1 MYAALISHS
10 SDLQRLQAEGFVM
23 EVCDGCPLSHHIP
36 YVNSAREM
44 KDGTLIMPLCIS
56 GDHTIRPNNHTANWV
71 GEQPCDIKG
80 KPLPSLVNTSGQQV
94 SVKGLRSNFFFSCH
108 AEKEEFPPNG
118 DYPNYYEKVKHYF
131 DTIAA
136 PALYLDSDAWNLI
149 NKPLDAV
156 AEDSPL
162 CYMDTN
168 ASRAKITGL
177 SNKFKGLKIG
187 IIGLGGTGSYLL
199 DLIAKT
205 PVAEIHLF
213 DADEINTHNAFRA
226 PGAMSETVL
235 SQAPK
240 KVEYYAQIYS
250 NMHKGIKTHAVMVTS
265 DNFAALDTLDYVFL
279 SLDVVSAKKQIAGY
293 LIDKHIPL
301 IDSGMGIDQNP
312 DGKLSGMLHV
322 AIGIPNRY
330 QHLSQVMGSE
340 DAEKDE
346 YATDIQIAEL
356 NALAANLSVIQ
367 WKKMLG
373 FYADI
378 SHESYS
384 VYTINSNDI
393 VHNEEK
399 ET

>member
-23 EVCDGCPLSHHIP
+23 EVCDGCLIIHHIP

-44 KDGTLIMPLCIS
+44 KDGSLIMPLCTS

-80 KPLPSLVNTSGQQV
+80 NPLPSLVNTSGQQV
-94 SVKGLRSNFFFSCH
+94 SIKGFRSNFFFSCH

-136 PALYLDSDAWNLI
+136 PALCLDSDAWNLI

-226 PGAMSETVL
+226 PGAMSETLL

-250 NMHKGIKTHAVMVTS
+250 NMHKGIRPHAVMVTS
-265 DNFAALDTLDYVFL
+265 DNFAVLDTLDYVFL

-293 LIDKHIPL
+293 LIDKHIPF
-301 IDSGMGIDQNP
+301 IDSGMGVDQNP

>member
-1 MYAALISHS
+1 MFAALISHS

-23 EVCDGCPLSHHIP
+23 EVCDGCLIIHHIP
-36 YVNSAREM
+36 YINSAREM
-44 KDGTLIMPLCIS
+44 KDGTLMMPLCTS
-56 GDHTIRPNNHTANWV
+56 GDHTIRPDNHTANWV
-71 GEQPCDIKG
+71 GEQPCNIKG
-80 KPLPSLVNTSGQQV
+80 LPLPSLVNTSGQPITI
-94 SVKGLRSNFFFSCH
+94 KGLRSNYFFSCH

-118 DYPNYYEKVKHYF
+118 DYPDYYEKVKHYF

-136 PALYLDSDAWNLI
+136 PALCLDSDAWKLI
-149 NKPLDAV
+149 NKHLDNI
-156 AEDSPL
+156 AENDSL

-168 ASRAKITGL
+168 ASRAKITGI
-177 SNKFKGLKIG
+177 SNCFKNLRIG

-199 DLIAKT
+199 DLVAKT

-226 PGAMSETVL
+226 PGAMSEADL
-235 SQAPK
+235 SKAPK
-240 KVEYYAQIYS
+240 KVDYYARIYS
-250 NMHKGIKTHAVMVTS
+250 NMHKGIKPHAVMVTS
-265 DNFAALDTLDYVFL
+265 DNYAELDTLDYVFL
-279 SLDVVSAKKQIAGY
+279 SLDSVSAKKQIAGY
-293 LIDKHIPL
+293 LIDKHIPF
-301 IDSGMGIDQNP
+301 IDSGMGIGRNP
-312 DGKLSGMLHV
+312 DGKLSGMIHI
-322 AIGIPNRY
+322 AIGTSDCY

-340 DAEKDE
+340 DAENDE

-356 NALAANLSVIQ
+356 NALAANLSVIR

-378 SHESYS
+378 CHESYS

-393 VHNEEK
+393 DHYEEK

>member
-1 MYAALISHS
+1 MFAALISHS

-23 EVCDGCPLSHHIP
+23 EVCDGCLIIHHIP
-36 YVNSAREM
+36 YINSAREM
-44 KDGTLIMPLCIS
+44 KDGTLMMPLCTS
-56 GDHTIRPNNHTANWV
+56 GDHTIRPDNHTANWV
-71 GEQPCDIKG
+71 GEQPCNIKG
-80 KPLPSLVNTSGQQV
+80 LPLPSLVNTSGQQV
-94 SVKGLRSNFFFSCH
+94 TIKGLRSNYFFSCH

-118 DYPNYYEKVKHYF
+118 DYPDYYEKVKHYF

-136 PALYLDSDAWNLI
+136 PALCLDPDAWKLI
-149 NKPLDAV
+149 NKPLDII
-156 AEDSPL
+156 AENVPL

-177 SNKFKGLKIG
+177 SNYFKNLRIG

-199 DLIAKT
+199 DLVAKT

-226 PGAMSETVL
+226 PGAMSEADL
-235 SQAPK
+235 SKAPK
-240 KVEYYAQIYS
+240 KVDYYARIYS
-250 NMHKGIKTHAVMVTS
+250 NMHKGIKPHAVMVTS
-265 DNFAALDTLDYVFL
+265 DNYSELDTLDYVFL
-279 SLDVVSAKKQIAGY
+279 SLDAVSAKKQIAGY
-293 LIDKHIPL
+293 LIDKRIPF
-301 IDSGMGIDQNP
+301 IDSGMGIGRNP
-312 DGKLSGMLHV
+312 DGKLSGMIHV
-322 AIGIPNRY
+322 AIGTSDCY

-356 NALAANLSVIQ
+356 NALAANLSVIR

-378 SHESYS
+378 CHESYS

-393 VHNEEK
+393 DHYEEK

>member
-10 SDLQRLQAEGFVM
+10 SDLQCLQAEGFVM
-23 EVCDGCPLSHHIP
+23 EVCDGWLIIHHIP

-44 KDGTLIMPLCIS
+44 KDGTLMMPLCIS

-118 DYPNYYEKVKHYF
+118 DYPDYYEKVKHYF

-136 PALYLDSDAWNLI
+136 PAFCLDTEVWNLI
-149 NKPLDAV
+149 NKPLHAV
-156 AEDSPL
+156 TEDSPL
-162 CYMDTN
+162 RYMDTN

-177 SNKFKGLKIG
+177 NNKFKGLKIG

-199 DLIAKT
+199 DIVAKT

-213 DADEINTHNAFRA
+213 DADVINTHNAFRA
-226 PGAMSETVL
+226 PGAMSVSDL
-235 SQAPK
+235 SKAPK
-240 KVEYYAQIYS
+240 KVVYYAHIYS
-250 NMHKGIKTHAVMVTS
+250 NMHKCIIPHAMMVTS
-265 DNFAALDTLDYVFL
+265 DNFYELDTLDYVFL
-279 SLDVVSAKKQIAGY
+279 SLDIVSAKKQIAGY
-293 LIDKHIPL
+293 LIDKHIPF
-301 IDSGMGIDQNP
+301 IDSGMGIGLNP

-322 AIGIPNRY
+322 AIGTPYCY

-346 YATDIQIAEL
+346 YATNIQIAEL

-378 SHESYS
+378 SHEPYS
-384 VYTINSNDI
+384 IYTINSNDI
-393 VHNEEK
+393 NHYEKK

>member
-23 EVCDGCPLSHHIP
+23 EVCDGWLIIHHIP
-36 YVNSAREM
+36 YVNAAREM
-44 KDGTLIMPLCIS
+44 KDGTLLMPLSIS

-94 SVKGLRSNFFFSCH
+94 SVKGVRSNFFFSCH

-118 DYPNYYEKVKHYF
+118 DYPDYYEKVKHYF

-136 PALYLDSDAWNLI
+136 PALYLDPDAWNLI
-149 NKPLDAV
+149 NKPLHTV

-162 CYMDTN
+162 RYMDTN
-168 ASRAKITGL
+168 SSRAKITGL

-213 DADEINTHNAFRA
+213 DADVINT
-226 PGAMSETVL
+226 
-235 SQAPK
+235 
-240 KVEYYAQIYS
+240 
-250 NMHKGIKTHAVMVTS
+250 HKGIKKHAVMVTS
-265 DNFAALDTLDYVFL
+265 DNFADLDTLDYVFL

-293 LIDKHIPL
+293 LIDKHIPF
-301 IDSGMGIDQNP
+301 IDSGMGINQNP

-322 AIGIPNRY
+322 AIGTPDHY

-340 DAEKDE
+340 NAEKDE

-378 SHESYS
+378 SHEVCS
-384 VYTINSNDI
+384 VYTINCNDI
-393 VHNEEK
+393 DHYEEK

>member
-1 MYAALISHS
+1 MFAALISHS
-10 SDLQRLQAEGFVM
+10 SDLQRLQAEGFIM
-23 EVCDGCPLSHHIP
+23 EVCDGCLIIHHIP
-36 YVNSAREM
+36 YINSAREM
-44 KDGTLIMPLCIS
+44 KDGTLMMPLCTS
-56 GDHTIRPNNHTANWV
+56 GDHTIRPDNHTANWV
-71 GEQPCDIKG
+71 GEQPCNIKG
-80 KPLPSLVNTSGQQV
+80 LPLPSLVNTSGQQV
-94 SVKGLRSNFFFSCH
+94 TIKGLRSNYFFSCH

-118 DYPNYYEKVKHYF
+118 DYPDYYEKVKHYF

-136 PALYLDSDAWNLI
+136 PALCLDPDAWKLI
-149 NKPLDAV
+149 NKPLDTI
-156 AEDSPL
+156 AENVPL

-177 SNKFKGLKIG
+177 SNYFKNLRIG

-199 DLIAKT
+199 DLVAKT

-226 PGAMSETVL
+226 PGAMSEADL
-235 SQAPK
+235 SKAPK
-240 KVEYYAQIYS
+240 KVDYYARIYS
-250 NMHKGIKTHAVMVTS
+250 NMHKGIKPHAVMVTS
-265 DNFAALDTLDYVFL
+265 DNYSELDTLDYVFL
-279 SLDVVSAKKQIAGY
+279 SLDAVSAKKQIAGY
-293 LIDKHIPL
+293 LIDKRIPF
-301 IDSGMGIDQNP
+301 IDSGMGIGRNP
-312 DGKLSGMLHV
+312 DGKLSGMIHV
-322 AIGIPNRY
+322 AIGTSDCY

-356 NALAANLSVIQ
+356 NALAANLSVIR

-378 SHESYS
+378 CHESYS

-393 VHNEEK
+393 DHYEEK

>member
-1 MYAALISHS
+1 MYAALINHS
-10 SDLQRLQAEGFVM
+10 FDLQRLQAEGFVM
-23 EVCDGCPLSHHIP
+23 EVCDGWLVIHHIP
-36 YVNSAREM
+36 YINTAREM
-44 KDGTLIMPLCIS
+44 KDGTLLMSLSIS
-56 GDHTIRPNNHTANWV
+56 GDHTIRPNDHTAYWV
-71 GEQPCDIKG
+71 GEQPCDVIS
-80 KPLPSLVNTSGQQV
+80 KPLPSLVNSAVQKLVCQRFKV
-94 SVKGLRSNFFFSCH
+94 NFYFSCH

-118 DYPNYYEKVKHYF
+118 DYPDYYEKVKHYF

-136 PALYLDSDAWNLI
+136 PALCLDSEAWNLI
-149 NKPLDAV
+149 NKPLNTV
-156 AEDSPL
+156 PEDSPF

-177 SNKFKGLKIG
+177 CNKFKGLKIG

-199 DLIAKT
+199 DQIAKT
-205 PVAEIHLF
+205 PVGEIHLF
-213 DADEINTHNAFRA
+213 DEDVINNHNAFRA
-226 PGAMSETVL
+226 PGAMSEADL
-235 SQAPK
+235 SKTPK
-240 KVEYYAQIYS
+240 KVDYYAHIYS
-250 NMHKGIKTHAVMVTS
+250 NMHKGIIPHAVMVNS
-265 DNFAALDTLDYVFL
+265 DNFSILDTLDFVFL
-279 SLDVVSAKKQIAGY
+279 SLDSVSAKKQIAGY
-293 LIDKHIPL
+293 LIDKHIHF

-322 AIGIPNRY
+322 AIGTPDHY
-330 QHLSQVMGSE
+330 QHLSQIMGSE

-378 SHESYS
+378 SHELYS
-384 VYTINSNDI
+384 VYTVNSNDI
-393 VHNEEK
+393 AHYEEK

>member
-1 MYAALISHS
+1 
-10 SDLQRLQAEGFVM
+10 
-23 EVCDGCPLSHHIP
+23 
-36 YVNSAREM
+36 
-44 KDGTLIMPLCIS
+44 
-56 GDHTIRPNNHTANWV
+56 
-71 GEQPCDIKG
+71 
-80 KPLPSLVNTSGQQV
+80 
-94 SVKGLRSNFFFSCH
+94 
-108 AEKEEFPPNG
+108 
-118 DYPNYYEKVKHYF
+118 
-131 DTIAA
+131 
-136 PALYLDSDAWNLI
+136 
-149 NKPLDAV
+149 
-156 AEDSPL
+156 
-162 CYMDTN
+162 
-168 ASRAKITGL
+168 
-177 SNKFKGLKIG
+177 
-187 IIGLGGTGSYLL
+187 
-199 DLIAKT
+199 
-205 PVAEIHLF
+205 
-213 DADEINTHNAFRA
+213 
-226 PGAMSETVL
+226 MSETLL

-250 NMHKGIKTHAVMVTS
+250 NMHKGIKPHAVMVTS
-265 DNFAALDTLDYVFL
+265 DNFAVLDTLDYVFL
-279 SLDVVSAKKQIAGY
+279 SLDVVSAKKQIADY
-293 LIDKHIPL
+293 LIDKHIPF
-301 IDSGMGIDQNP
+301 IDSGMGVDQNP

>member
-23 EVCDGCPLSHHIP
+23 EVCDGCLIIHHIP

-44 KDGTLIMPLCIS
+44 KDGSLIMPLCTS

-80 KPLPSLVNTSGQQV
+80 NPLPSLVNTSGQQV
-94 SVKGLRSNFFFSCH
+94 SIKGFRSNFFFSCH

-136 PALYLDSDAWNLI
+136 PALCLDSDAWNLI

-226 PGAMSETVL
+226 PGAMSETLL

-250 NMHKGIKTHAVMVTS
+250 NMHKGIKPHAVMVTS
-265 DNFAALDTLDYVFL
+265 DNFAVLDTLDYVFL
-279 SLDVVSAKKQIAGY
+279 SLDVVSAKKQIADY
-293 LIDKHIPL
+293 LIDKHIPF
-301 IDSGMGIDQNP
+301 IDSGMGVDQNP

>member
-1 MYAALISHS
+1 MYAALINHS

-23 EVCDGCPLSHHIP
+23 EVCDGCLIIHHIP

-44 KDGTLIMPLCIS
+44 KNGKLIMPLCTS

-80 KPLPSLVNTSGQQV
+80 KPLPSLVNTSGRQITI
-94 SVKGLRSNFFFSCH
+94 KGFRSNFFFSCH

-118 DYPNYYEKVKHYF
+118 DYPDYYEKVKHYF

-136 PALYLDSDAWNLI
+136 PALCLDPEAWNLV
-149 NKPLDAV
+149 NKPLHVV
-156 AEDSPL
+156 ADESPL
-162 CYMDTN
+162 KYMDTN

-177 SNKFKGLKIG
+177 SGRFKGLKIG
-187 IIGLGGTGSYLL
+187 IIGLGGTGAYLL

-213 DADEINTHNAFRA
+213 DADVINTHNAFRA
-226 PGAMSETVL
+226 PGAMSEAEL
-235 SQAPK
+235 SKAPN
-240 KVEYYAQIYS
+240 KVDYYAHIYS
-250 NMHKGIKTHAVMVTS
+250 NMHKGIKPYAQMVNS
-265 DNFAALDTLDYVFL
+265 DNFSVLDTLDFVFL
-279 SLDVVSAKKQIAGY
+279 SLDAVSAKKQIASY
-293 LIDKHIPL
+293 LIDKHIPF
-301 IDSGMGIDQNP
+301 IDSGMGVGQNP

-322 AIGIPNRY
+322 AIGTSGRY

-340 DAEKDE
+340 NAEKDE

-356 NALAANLSVIQ
+356 NSLAANFSVIQ

-378 SHESYS
+378 SHEAYS
-384 VYTINSNDI
+384 IYTINSNDI
-393 VHNEEK
+393 DHYEEK

>member
-1 MYAALISHS
+1 MFAALISHS

-23 EVCDGCPLSHHIP
+23 EVCDGCLIIHHIP
-36 YVNSAREM
+36 YINSAREM
-44 KDGTLIMPLCIS
+44 KDGTLMMPLCTS
-56 GDHTIRPNNHTANWV
+56 GDHTIRPDNHTANWV
-71 GEQPCDIKG
+71 GEQPCNIKG
-80 KPLPSLVNTSGQQV
+80 LPLPSLVNTSGQQV
-94 SVKGLRSNFFFSCH
+94 TIKGLRSNYFFSCH

-118 DYPNYYEKVKHYF
+118 DYPDYYEKVKHYF

-136 PALYLDSDAWNLI
+136 PALCLDPDAWKLI
-149 NKPLDAV
+149 NKPLDTI
-156 AEDSPL
+156 AENVPL

-177 SNKFKGLKIG
+177 SNYFKNLRIG

-199 DLIAKT
+199 DLVAKT

-226 PGAMSETVL
+226 PGAMSEADL
-235 SQAPK
+235 SKAPK
-240 KVEYYAQIYS
+240 KVDYYARIYS
-250 NMHKGIKTHAVMVTS
+250 NMHKGIKPHAVMITS
-265 DNFAALDTLDYVFL
+265 DNYPELDTLDYVFL
-279 SLDVVSAKKQIAGY
+279 SLDAVSAKKQIAGY
-293 LIDKHIPL
+293 LIDKRIPF
-301 IDSGMGIDQNP
+301 IDSGMGIGRNP
-312 DGKLSGMLHV
+312 DGKLSGMIHV
-322 AIGIPNRY
+322 AIGTSDCY

-356 NALAANLSVIQ
+356 NALAANLSVIR

-378 SHESYS
+378 CHESYS

-393 VHNEEK
+393 DHYEEK